1 MPTHKSEKAYDL
13 TRNTHLSAEQQAEYL
28 SGHVVQE
35 HALMSTSTGNVFSGN
50 TKFKVTATGKRGA
63 SIQKLSHY
71 TGEKEVLFAA
81 KTFFHVDKVEGTP
94 GGQMT
99 IYMTEWSDL

>member
-1 MPTHKSEKAYDL
+1 M
-13 TRNTHLSAEQQAEYL
+13 
-28 SGHVVQE
+28 
-35 HALMSTSTGNVFSGN
+35 
-50 TKFKVTATGKRGA
+50 GKRGA

-71 TGEKEVLFAA
+71 KGEKEVLFAA